1 MNQATMTLDP
11 TTDPYWSRTTDEW
24 EIVERQDPVVW
35 DTKRAAA
42 ALPPALSPQQLE
54 DYEREGYHFA
64 PALFSDQE
72 ATRLLAE
79 VRGLAAAARPGTPG
93 VVIEPGERAVRS
105 LFRLHRSNA
114 LIRQVCQDPR
124 LVSVARQVL
133 GGDVYV
139 HQSRVNFK
147 PAFDGKEFFWHSDFE
162 TWHLE
167 DGMPRMRAVSVS
179 INLTEN
185 TEFNGPLMVVPKSHL
200 HYVRCAGAT
209 PEKHYEKS
217 LRQQEYG
224 VPSREAMEQL
234 VNGGGIQAPKGPA
247 GSALF
252 FECNLMHGSSGNL
265 SPFPRTNLFIVYNS
279 IENAV
284 TDPFNGLPA
293 RPDYLAERTVTP
305 VQELPPC

>member
-1 MNQATMTLDP
+1 MNQAAPILDP
-11 TTDPYWSRTTDEW
+11 TADPYWSRAADTW
-24 EIVERQDPVVW
+24 EIVDREDPVVW
-35 DTKRAAA
+35 DVQQAHAVP
-42 ALPPALSPQQLE
+42 PPALSAGELE
-54 DYEREGYHFA
+54 EYARDGYHFA
-64 PALFSDQE
+64 PALFSSQE
-72 ATRLLAE
+72 TEQLLAE
-79 VRGLAAAARPGTPG
+79 VRRLAETAERGTPG

-105 LFRLHRSNA
+105 LFRLHRTNER
-114 LIRQVCQDPR
+114 IRQVCQDPR
-124 LVSVARQVL
+124 LVHFARQVL
-133 GGDVYV
+133 GSDVYV

-185 TEFNGPLMVVPKSHL
+185 TEFNGPLMVVPKSHR

-217 LRQQEYG
+217 LRRQEYG

-234 VNGGGIQAPKGPA
+234 VKAGGIQAPKGPP

-252 FECNLMHGSSGNL
+252 FECNLMHGSGGNL

-279 IENAV
+279 VENGV
-284 TDPFNGLPA
+284 TDPFGGLPP

-305 VQELPPC
+305 VDQLAGG